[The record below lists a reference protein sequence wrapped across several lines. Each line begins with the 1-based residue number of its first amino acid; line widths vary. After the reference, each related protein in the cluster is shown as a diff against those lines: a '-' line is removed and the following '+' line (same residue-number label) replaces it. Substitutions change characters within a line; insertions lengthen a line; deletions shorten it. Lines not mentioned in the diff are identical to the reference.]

1 MPTVEGKAYWAAIT
15 RPNTTFDPVYQI
27 DVAVD
32 DITAKD
38 FASRGVT
45 VKEDER
51 GKVLK
56 FKRKVARQDG
66 TANPMPRLVDAN
78 KNPIDVLVGNGS
90 LVNVLYKEFEWT
102 FAGKSGR
109 SLDLQAVQVLDLIP
123 YGEDFDIA
131 EGYVAE
137 NGKGSTDE
145 F

>member
-1 MPTVEGKAYWAAIT
+1 MPTVEGKAYWASIT

-56 FKRKVARQDG
+56 FKRKVERQDG
-66 TANPMPRLVDAN
+66 TANPMPRLVDAK

-90 LVNVLYKEFEWT
+90 MVKVLYKEFEWT

>member
-1 MPTVEGKAYWAAIT
+1 MPTVEGKAYWASIT

-56 FKRKVARQDG
+56 FKRKVERQDG
-66 TANPMPRLVDAN
+66 TANPMPRLVDAK
-78 KNPIDVLVGNGS
+78 KNPIDVLIGNGS
-90 LVNVLYKEFEWT
+90 IVKVLYKEFEWE

-131 EGYVAE
+131 EGYVDP
-137 NGKGSTDE
+137 NGKGTDE

>member
-1 MPTVEGKAYWAAIT
+1 MPTVEGKAYWGDIS

-32 DITAKD
+32 DVTAKD

-45 VKEDER
+45 VKVDER

-56 FKRKVARQDG
+56 FKRKVARADG
-66 TANPMPRLVDAN
+66 TKNPMPRLVDAN

-90 LVNVLYKEFEWT
+90 QIKALYKEFEWT
-102 FAGKSGR
+102 FAGKSGK
-109 SLDLQAVQVLDLIP
+109 SLDLQAVQVLDLVP
-123 YGEDFDIA
+123 YGEDFDVA
-131 EGYVAE
+131 EGFTSDKE
-137 NGKGSTDE
+137 NGED

>member
-1 MPTVEGKAYWAAIT
+1 MPTVEGKAYWASIT

-66 TANPMPRLVDAN
+66 TANPMPRLVDAK

-90 LVNVLYKEFEWT
+90 QVKVLYKDFEWT

-109 SLDLQAVQVLDLIP
+109 SLDLQAVQVIDLIP

-137 NGKGSTDE
+137 NGKGTDE

>member
-1 MPTVEGKAYWAAIT
+1 MPTVEGKAYWASIT

-56 FKRKVARQDG
+56 FKRKVERQDG
-66 TANPMPRLVDAN
+66 TANPMPRLVDAK

-90 LVNVLYKEFEWT
+90 MGKVLYKEIEWT

-137 NGKGSTDE
+137 NGKGTDE

>member
-1 MPTVEGKAYWAAIT
+1 MPTVEGKAYWASIT

-56 FKRKVARQDG
+56 FKRKVERQDG
-66 TANPMPRLVDAN
+66 TANPMPRLVDAK

-90 LVNVLYKEFEWT
+90 QVKVLYKEFEWT

-109 SLDLQAVQVLDLIP
+109 SLDLQAVQVIDLIP

-137 NGKGSTDE
+137 NGKGTDE

>member
-1 MPTVEGKAYWAAIT
+1 MPTVEGKAYWASIT

-45 VKEDER
+45 IKEDER

-66 TANPMPRLVDAN
+66 TANPMPRLVDAK

-90 LVNVLYKEFEWT
+90 QVKVLYKEFEWT

-109 SLDLQAVQVLDLIP
+109 SLDLQAVQVIDLIP

-137 NGKGSTDE
+137 NGKGTDE

>member
-1 MPTVEGKAYWAAIT
+1 MPTVEGKAFWASIT

-56 FKRKVARQDG
+56 FKRKVERQDG
-66 TANPMPRLVDAN
+66 TASPMPRLVDAK

-90 LVNVLYKEFEWT
+90 MVKVLYKEFEWT

-137 NGKGSTDE
+137 NGKGTDE

>member
-1 MPTVEGKAYWAAIT
+1 MPTVEGKAYWASIT

-45 VKEDER
+45 IKEDER

-56 FKRKVARQDG
+56 FKRKVERQDG
-66 TANPMPRLVDAN
+66 TANPMPRLVDAK

-90 LVNVLYKEFEWT
+90 QVKVLYKEFEWT

-109 SLDLQAVQVLDLIP
+109 SLDLQAVQVIDLIP

-137 NGKGSTDE
+137 NGKGTDE

>member
-32 DITAKD
+32 DTTAKD

-56 FKRKVARQDG
+56 FKRKVARADG
-66 TANPMPRLVDAN
+66 TANPMPRLVDN
-78 KNPIDVLVGNGS
+78 LKNPLDVLVGNGS
-90 LVNVLYKEFEWT
+90 QVKVLYKEFEWT

-109 SLDLQAVQVLDLIP
+109 SLDLQAVQVIDLIP
-123 YGEDFDIA
+123 YGEDFDVT
-131 EGYVAE
+131 EGYVVE

>member
-1 MPTVEGKAYWAAIT
+1 MPTVEGKAYWASIT

-56 FKRKVARQDG
+56 FKRKVERQDG
-66 TANPMPRLVDAN
+66 TANPMPRLVDAK
-78 KNPIDVLVGNGS
+78 KNPIDVLIGNGS
-90 LVNVLYKEFEWT
+90 QVKVLYKEFEWE

-109 SLDLQAVQVLDLIP
+109 SLDLQAVQVIDLIP

-131 EGYVAE
+131 DGYVVE
-137 NGKGSTDE
+137 NGKGTDE

>member
-1 MPTVEGKAYWAAIT
+1 MPTVEGKAYWASIT

-66 TANPMPRLVDAN
+66 TANPMPRLVDAK

-90 LVNVLYKEFEWT
+90 QVKVLYKEFEWT

-109 SLDLQAVQVLDLIP
+109 SLDLQAVQVIDLIP
-123 YGEDFDIA
+123 YGEDFDVA
-131 EGYVAE
+131 EGFVSE
-137 NGKGSTDE
+137 NGKGTDE

>member
-1 MPTVEGKAYWAAIT
+1 MPTVEGKAYWASIT

-66 TANPMPRLVDAN
+66 TANPMPRLVDAK

-90 LVNVLYKEFEWT
+90 QVKVLYKEFEWT

-109 SLDLQAVQVLDLIP
+109 SLDLQALQVIDLIP

-137 NGKGSTDE
+137 NGKGTDE

>member
-1 MPTVEGKAYWAAIT
+1 MPTVEGKAYWASIT

-45 VKEDER
+45 IKEDER

-56 FKRKVARQDG
+56 FKRKVERQDG
-66 TANPMPRLVDAN
+66 TANPMPRLVDAK
-78 KNPIDVLVGNGS
+78 KNPIDVLIGNGS
-90 LVNVLYKEFEWT
+90 IVKVLYKEFEWE

-137 NGKGSTDE
+137 NGKGTDE

>member
-1 MPTVEGKAYWAAIT
+1 MPTVEGKAYWASIT

-56 FKRKVARQDG
+56 FKRKVERQDG
-66 TANPMPRLVDAN
+66 TANPMPRLVDAK
-78 KNPIDVLVGNGS
+78 KNPIDVLIGNGS
-90 LVNVLYKEFEWT
+90 IVKVLYKEFEWE

-137 NGKGSTDE
+137 NGKGTDE

>member
-1 MPTVEGKAYWAAIT
+1 MPTVEGKAYWASIT

-56 FKRKVARQDG
+56 FERKVARQDG
-66 TANPMPRLVDAN
+66 TANPMPRLVDAK

-90 LVNVLYKEFEWT
+90 QAKVLYKEFEWT

-109 SLDLQAVQVLDLIP
+109 SLDLQAVQVIDLIP

-137 NGKGSTDE
+137 NGKGTDE
-145 F
+145 L